1 MVKDYGKDGARP
13 ISDKEGT
20 FSTMKQTEIGLLP
33 EEWDVNSL
41 KEICK
46 DMIQGIN
53 TAIDVPEYSFE
64 GVPILKANNVI
75 DGQIDLNNCEFIS
88 VKSFR
93 KYSTRFHISKND
105 FLLSNIGARLG
116 SGSIYLTDAVS
127 VYAWNVMRLSP
138 KKNIINPHYFSQI
151 LNSPY
156 FNKLMINNQSGSGM
170 GFVPKNVLQTFQIP
184 LPPLP
189 EQEAIAEALSDADA
203 WIESLEQLIAK
214 KRLIKQGAMQE
225 LLTPKKDWEVKKLGE
240 VGKIY
245 GGLSG
250 KTKQDFGSGNSYY
263 IPFMNV
269 MKNVV
274 TDKNFIEKVNLKQG
288 ETQNRVLKNDLLFN
302 GSSETPEELGIS
314 SVLLDDIDN
323 LYLNSFCFGFRIFDE
338 NVSPIFLSYI
348 MRSPYGREV
357 IFYLA
362 QGATR
367 YNLSKANFFNLEI
380 AFPKS
385 LTEQTRI
392 ATILSD
398 MDGEL
403 EALEGQLGKA
413 RKVKQGMM
421 QELLTGRVRLV

>member
-1 MVKDYGKDGARP
+1 MVK
-13 ISDKEGT
+13 EN
-20 FSTMKQTEIGLLP
+20 TMKQTEIGLLP
-33 EEWDVNSL
+33 EEWQVVELSELSSKIASGKSNTANSL
-41 KEICK
+41 NGTYPIYGST
-46 DMIQGIN
+46 GIIGIKNYYDYEGEKITVARVGANAGYINIIEGKYCISDN
-53 TAIDVPEYSFE
+53 TLFVQSNDRIILIFLYKYLQSINLNKYVFGSGQPLIT
-64 GVPILKANNVI
+64 GTILK
-75 DGQIDLNNCEFIS
+75 
-88 VKSFR
+88 
-93 KYSTRFHISKND
+93 
-105 FLLSNIGARLG
+105 NI
-116 SGSIYLTDAVS
+116 
-127 VYAWNVMRLSP
+127 
-138 KKNIINPHYFSQI
+138 
-151 LNSPY
+151 
-156 FNKLMINNQSGSGM
+156 
-170 GFVPKNVLQTFQIP
+170 QIP

-392 ATILSD
+392 ATILS
-398 MDGEL
+398 
-403 EALEGQLGKA
+403 
-413 RKVKQGMM
+413 V
-421 QELLTGRVRLV
+421 TS

>member
-1 MVKDYGKDGARP
+1 MVK
-13 ISDKEGT
+13 EN
-20 FSTMKQTEIGLLP
+20 TMKQTEIGLLP

-138 KKNIINPHYFSQI
+138 KKDIVNPHYFSQI

-225 LLTPKKDWEVKKLGE
+225 LLSPKEDWEVRKLGE
-240 VGKIY
+240 VCEIIMGQSPLSQFYNNSGKGLPLVQGNADIENRRTIIRNYTSQITKRGKI
-245 GGLSG
+245 G
-250 KTKQDFGSGNSYY
+250 D
-263 IPFMNV
+263 IIM
-269 MKNVV
+269 
-274 TDKNFIEKVNLKQG
+274 
-288 ETQNRVLKNDLLFN
+288 
-302 GSSETPEELGIS
+302 
-314 SVLLDDIDN
+314 SVRAPV
-323 LYLNSFCFGFRIFDE
+323 G
-338 NVSPIFLSYI
+338 
-348 MRSPYGREV
+348 
-357 IFYLA
+357 
-362 QGATR
+362 
-367 YNLSKANFFNLEI
+367 EI
-380 AFPKS
+380 AM
-385 LTEQTRI
+385 
-392 ATILSD
+392 ATFD
-398 MDGEL
+398 CC
-403 EALEGQLGKA
+403 LGRGVCAFRTDNKFIYH
-413 RKVKQGMM
+413 
-421 QELLTGRVRLV
+421 LLIYK

>member
-1 MVKDYGKDGARP
+1 MR
-13 ISDKEGT
+13 
-20 FSTMKQTEIGLLP
+20 QTKIGLLP
-33 EEWDVNSL
+33 EDWEVKKLGQVISYISYGFTNPMPSTNSGIWMVTANDVKNG
-41 KEICK
+41 K
-46 DMIQGIN
+46 IN
-53 TAIDVPEYSFE
+53 FKTA
-64 GVPILKANNVI
+64 
-75 DGQIDLNNCEFIS
+75 
-88 VKSFR
+88 R
-93 KYSTRFHISKND
+93 KT
-105 FLLSNIGARLG
+105 
-116 SGSIYLTDAVS
+116 SIEAFNKYLTEKS
-127 VYAWNVMRLSP
+127 RP
-138 KKNIINPHYFSQI
+138 KQNDLLLTKDGTLGRVAIVGNEVICI
-151 LNSPY
+151 
-156 FNKLMINNQSGSGM
+156 NQSVAVIRTNKNLDVFFLKHLLQDNFYQKVMIENAGGSTIKHIYITVVDKM
-170 GFVPKNVLQTFQIP
+170 PIVI
-184 LPPLP
+184 PPLP
-189 EQEAIAEALSDADA
+189 EQKAIAEALSDTDA

-323 LYLNSFCFGFRIFDE
+323 LYLNSFCFGFKIFDE

-385 LTEQTRI
+385 LSEQTRI

-398 MDGEL
+398 MDAEL
-403 EALEGQLGKA
+403 EALEAQLGKA

>member
-1 MVKDYGKDGARP
+1 MVK
-13 ISDKEGT
+13 EN
-20 FSTMKQTEIGLLP
+20 TMRQTEIGLLP
-33 EEWDVNSL
+33 EDWEVNSL

-53 TAIDVPEYSFE
+53 TAIDIPEYSFE

-88 VKSFR
+88 EKSFR

-138 KKNIINPHYFSQI
+138 KKDIVNPHYFSQI
-151 LNSPY
+151 LNSSY

-189 EQEAIAEALSDADA
+189 EQEVIAKALSDADA

-214 KRLIKQGAMQE
+214 KCLIKQGAMQE
-225 LLTPKKDWEVKKLGE
+225 LLSPAADWEVKRLGE
-240 VGKIY
+240 VCEIIMGQSPLSQFYNNSGKGLPLVQGNADIENRRTIIRNYTSQITKRGKI
-245 GGLSG
+245 G
-250 KTKQDFGSGNSYY
+250 D
-263 IPFMNV
+263 IIM
-269 MKNVV
+269 
-274 TDKNFIEKVNLKQG
+274 
-288 ETQNRVLKNDLLFN
+288 
-302 GSSETPEELGIS
+302 
-314 SVLLDDIDN
+314 SVRAPV
-323 LYLNSFCFGFRIFDE
+323 G
-338 NVSPIFLSYI
+338 
-348 MRSPYGREV
+348 
-357 IFYLA
+357 
-362 QGATR
+362 
-367 YNLSKANFFNLEI
+367 EI
-380 AFPKS
+380 ATATFDCCLGRGVCAFRTENKFIYHLLIYKETDWAQFSTGSTFDSVNSNQIKDLEVNIPKS

-398 MDGEL
+398 MDAEL
-403 EALEGQLGKA
+403 EALEVQLGKA
-413 RKVKQGMM
+413 RQVKQGMM
-421 QELLTGRVRLV
+421 QELLTGRVRLI